1 MSFQCGVAPLIATDH
16 VPRVYHISCC
26 RRLDDFMGELWEGL
40 VEGKTDI
47 PCGSCKH
54 QWYVFMF
61 NSPQLPHHGIWYY
74 KGKPWTFPGK
84 NSSAPPSATSKCD
97 MESVPYESSDCVVNE
112 PSTPLNGH
120 GFRIPPYI
128 SCYCPLYL
136 RPKRAEIH
144 QTKILRLFSA
154 DGNPSGGTY
163 KYNFLVR
170 AWLRND
176 FLVYL

>member
-1 MSFQCGVAPLIATDH
+1 MWCRPINDLPIATDH

-26 RRLDDFMGELWEGL
+26 HRLDDFMGELWEGL

-61 NSPQLPHHGIWYY
+61 NSPQLPHRGIWYY

-128 SCYCPLYL
+128 SCYCPHVPSTKACRDSSDQDFATLL
-136 RPKRAEIH
+136 R
-144 QTKILRLFSA
+144 
-154 DGNPSGGTY
+154 
-163 KYNFLVR
+163 
-170 AWLRND
+170 
-176 FLVYL
+176 